1 MNKEEL
7 LKLKE
12 ELTKLSSE
20 EEKMRDL
27 YLRGLA
33 NGKIEGPLVGYPT
46 IDKPWLKYFS
56 SDKIIEDVAEM
67 SIFQLAYLSNIT
79 NLDNV
84 DDFIEDV
91 IK

>member
-1 MNKEEL
+1 MIRFRKYSHIDVNIFLVIHLTFPNFYFIIVGKEKGEFMNKEEL

-33 NGKIEGPLVGYPT
+33 NGKN
-46 IDKPWLKYFS
+46 D
-56 SDKIIEDVAEM
+56 
-67 SIFQLAYLSNIT
+67 
-79 NLDNV
+79 
-84 DDFIEDV
+84 
-91 IK
+91 